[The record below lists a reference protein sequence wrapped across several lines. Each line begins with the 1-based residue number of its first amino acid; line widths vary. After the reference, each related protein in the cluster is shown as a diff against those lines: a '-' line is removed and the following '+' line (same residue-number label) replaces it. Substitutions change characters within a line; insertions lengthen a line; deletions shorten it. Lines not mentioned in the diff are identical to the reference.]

1 MILDVIVILLTGL
14 MSSVGGHYELDWLT
28 IDSFSMEVGSECG
41 FLFDSVIMVCLAIG
55 GWLS

>member
-41 FLFDSVIMVCLAIG
+41 FLFD
-55 GWLS
+55 